1 MSEFECG
8 RSRPWRRADGGGG
21 GWGRGGRA
29 VRGGDG
35 LMGVVA
41 AEPGVKVR
49 VLVCRGSGGELW

>member
-1 MSEFECG
+1 
-8 RSRPWRRADGGGG
+8 
-21 GWGRGGRA
+21 